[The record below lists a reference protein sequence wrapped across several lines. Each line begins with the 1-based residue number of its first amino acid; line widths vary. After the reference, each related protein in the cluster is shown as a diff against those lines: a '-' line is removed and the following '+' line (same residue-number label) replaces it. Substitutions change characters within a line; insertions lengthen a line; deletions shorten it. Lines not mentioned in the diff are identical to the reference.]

1 MAQQEVRQPV
11 QGVCCVWLKHKHR
24 WCSLQPMPGEPCCPT
39 HRQEGSR
46 VACPIDPSHT
56 VKVSR
61 LRKHVMICNRTKEQA
76 AIAGQA
82 WYEAGVNGGGSGP
95 IDTSGQVATAS
106 LGEIADATRNLD
118 VSVELEEVGSAHL
131 SPAARNEIQVDRIVA
146 AVEVEGND
154 LAIVDLGAG
163 RGGLALA
170 ALKRWPHSSVL
181 IVERAAP
188 RMKIDARK
196 ASNLHR
202 IRSDLLDV
210 KLDAVRLLD
219 NRRLICVAKHLCGA
233 ATDLSLKAI
242 VSTSRHVAA
251 VAIATCCHHRCTWAD
266 YVGRD
271 DFLQGCTDLR
281 SRAAYFSAAAR
292 FSSWCTAPDVRKNG
306 ASEPQFPSSPE
317 VEIDQDVRER
327 FDPCAKRLLGRRC
340 KRLIDRGRRDY
351 LRRHG
356 FFAELVP
363 YCAPENTPENVL
375 LLAWR

>member
-1 MAQQEVRQPV
+1 M
-11 QGVCCVWLKHKHR
+11 
-24 WCSLQPMPGEPCCPT
+24 
-39 HRQEGSR
+39 
-46 VACPIDPSHT
+46 ACPIDPSHT

-61 LRKHVMICNRTKEQA
+61 LAKHVMICNRTKEQA
-76 AIAGQA
+76 ATANQA
-82 WYEAGVNGGGSGP
+82 WYEAGVNGGGSGA
-95 IDTSGQVATAS
+95 IDTSGQVAAAS
-106 LGEIADATRNLD
+106 LSEIADVARSLD
-118 VSVELEEVGSAHL
+118 VSIELKEVGSAL
-131 SPAARNEIQVDRIVA
+131 LTPAARNEIQVDNIVA
-146 AVEVEGND
+146 ALEVEGD
-154 LAIVDLGAG
+154 DIAVVDLGAG

-170 ALKRWPHSSVL
+170 ALRRWPQSSVL

-188 RMKIDARK
+188 RMKNDARK

-210 KLDAVRLLD
+210 KLDAVRVLD
-219 NRRLICVAKHLCGA
+219 NRRLICVAKHLCGT

-281 SRAAYFSAAAR
+281 SRAAYFSAAAK
-292 FSSWCTAPDVRKNG
+292 FSSWCTAPDVRRHG
-306 ASEPQFPSSPE
+306 ASEPRLDSPPAH
-317 VEIDQDVRER
+317 EIDDDVRER
-327 FDPCAKRLLGRRC
+327 LDPAGKRLLGRRC

-356 FFAELVP
+356 FRAELVP
-363 YCAPENTPENVL
+363 YCAPEITPENVL
-375 LLAWR
+375 LLAWRK